1 MNVTLNKHLLVGLL
15 MVFFTKY
22 LKCYYVLFYKESVLS
37 KKQINKKKKNKK
49 KKNK

>member
-37 KKQINKKKKNKK
+37 KKQINKKKIKNKK
-49 KKNK
+49 KK